1 MTRNADGAGVF
12 LCANQ
17 NERCVQI
24 VLESNWRA
32 SLVPAAAVIP
42 APGAY
47 FKIVAVKKL
56 VVGFVLGS
64 GGVRMGDFL
73 YSLLLRYQLSGWGGM
88 SRFSYPCHTKPTPPY
103 FEKKKVFQAG
113 STPLNTLAWNNPTR
127 LRILWLVF
135 DSSHDR

>member
-1 MTRNADGAGVF
+1 VTRNADGAGVF

-56 VVGFVLGS
+56 VVGFVLGER
-64 GGVRMGDFL
+64 GVRAGDFPH
-73 YSLLLRYQLSGWGGM
+73 SLLSSPQLSGWGVMDGVLL
-88 SRFSYPCHTKPTPPY
+88 STTHQTHPT
-103 FEKKKVFQAG
+103 
-113 STPLNTLAWNNPTR
+113 LL
-127 LRILWLVF
+127 
-135 DSSHDR
+135 